1 MVDVLGRTVVVLDVL
16 DGAAVKWWMFW
27 AEHWYWSFWME
38 QLSNGGCFGQNS
50 GQVLDVLD
58 GAAVKWWMFWSPCV
72 GYEGWCKSTGNRW
85 CTFSSPCCS
94 LNILVFVL

>member
-38 QLSNGGCFGQNS
+38 QLSNGGCFGRLVWVMKAGAS
-50 GQVLDVLD
+50 PRATDGVLFLH
-58 GAAVKWWMFWSPCV
+58 
-72 GYEGWCKSTGNRW
+72 
-85 CTFSSPCCS
+85 
-94 LNILVFVL
+94 LVVV